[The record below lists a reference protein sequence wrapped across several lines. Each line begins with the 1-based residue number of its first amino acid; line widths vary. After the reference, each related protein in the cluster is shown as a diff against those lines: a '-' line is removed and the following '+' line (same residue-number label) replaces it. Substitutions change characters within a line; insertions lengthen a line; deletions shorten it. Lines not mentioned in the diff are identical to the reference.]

1 MVFVF
6 LFLSYFT
13 LYDNLWVPPCCCKWF
28 FFMAVQCCMGIAES
42 DTTER
47 LRFISLDHI
56 FTHLPVAGHVGCF
69 HVLVII
75 SSAAIN
81 TRVHVS
87 FNYSFVWIYDQ
98 AWDR

>member
-1 MVFVF
+1 MIISGSLRVVANGSFLWLCSVAWESQSQTRLSDFVS
-6 LFLSYFT
+6 L
-13 LYDNLWVPPCCCKWF
+13 
-28 FFMAVQCCMGIAES
+28 
-42 DTTER
+42 
-47 LRFISLDHI
+47 SLDHI